1 MSGRNNLFRT
11 IGAFAV
17 LASFATGCNFPKESQ
32 ERSVESVSE
41 CTPVL
46 PHSEGEGESYQTVLE
61 PFDILAPSG
70 NRIYGFIR
78 RPDPETY
85 PDLCFSAVVFVPGG
99 INPGRMEAMGEDA
112 ILLAEAGMVVVT
124 FNAEGRG
131 SDLPEDIISEGT
143 EDYNGFRQ
151 QDGLCALVEYTIDLP
166 YVIADNVGIK
176 TQSFGIAMGA
186 GCAGRH
192 PEVPI
197 KYIVDGEGPPNSFV
211 TCHEPAGLD
220 DDPSNDK
227 HELIYDI
234 LGRYSTYRDSSPENV
249 AFWEQREAERFIGG
263 FRGRY
268 LRLQATWDHAQRPS
282 NQKELSSFELPPEW
296 WHNKHTTIIVNVA
309 VEGGVPWVRVNLEE
323 QGNPVNATY
332 DFDHRPV
339 FLPGELADRPW
350 AVRAV
355 IEMARME

>member
-1 MSGRNNLFRT
+1 MFIILFSV
-11 IGAFAV
+11 I
-17 LASFATGCNFPKESQ
+17 TGCNFPVGGQGQSEESS
-32 ERSVESVSE
+32 RD

-46 PHSEGEGESYQTVLE
+46 PHIEGESDPYQTVLE
-61 PFDILAPSG
+61 PFDMLAPSG

-78 RPDPETY
+78 RPDPEIY
-85 PDLCFSAVVFVPGG
+85 PELCFAAVVFVPGG
-99 INPGRMEAMGEDA
+99 INPGRMEAMDEDA

-131 SDLPEDIISEGT
+131 SDRPEDVISEGT
-143 EDYNGFRQ
+143 EDYNGYRQ
-151 QDGLCALVEYTIDLP
+151 QDALCALVEITIDLP
-166 YVIADNVGIK
+166 YVVSDNVGIK

-211 TCHEPAGLD
+211 TCHEPAALD
-220 DDPSNDK
+220 DDPGNDK

-234 LGRYSTYRDSSPENV
+234 LGRYSTTRDPSPENI
-249 AFWEQREAERFIGG
+249 AFWEQREADRFIGD

-268 LRLQATWDHAQRPS
+268 LRLQATWDHAQLPS
-282 NQKELSSFELPPEW
+282 NQAEVASFELPPDW
-296 WHNKHTTIIVNVA
+296 WHNKHTTIIVNTAVA
-309 VEGGVPWVRVNLEE
+309 GGVPWVRVNLKE

-350 AVRAV
+350 IVRAV